1 MLRRGDAGDPHAE
14 AALGRLN
21 STERPSRIELPLPDI
36 DINIIPPIRLS
47 FAAATLLFVRSNAQS
62 DGCPSKRI
70 EVVVPH
76 SAGSGIDV
84 LARVYAQTP

>member
-21 STERPSRIELPLPDI
+21 STERASRIESPLPDI
-36 DINIIPPIRLS
+36 DINIKLPIRLP
-47 FAAATLLFVRSNAQS
+47 FAAAALLFVRSNAQA
-62 DGCPSKRI
+62 DDCPSKRI
-70 EVVVPH
+70 EVVVPP
-76 SAGSGIDV
+76 SAGSGIDL